1 MFYPN
6 KFLIVVD
13 RFFGMSNIVMS
24 GNVWFK
30 LIKKFILKKRII
42 REITWIFPRLS
53 KNSLSFLRE
62 KIGDSSKMEVKVFEG
77 VSGWQE

>member
-30 LIKKFILKKRII
+30 LIKKFIPKKRII
-42 REITWIFPRLS
+42 REIT
-53 KNSLSFLRE
+53 
-62 KIGDSSKMEVKVFEG
+62 
-77 VSGWQE
+77 